1 MTRRRDFVVPR
12 TRSTSR
18 RAAASARWR
27 ALALAPLALALATAS
42 AHATNINVTTTADE
56 NSSTPPNGNC
66 SLREAIIAANNNV
79 AVDACPAGSKPI
91 DVISVPAGTYTLTL
105 GSGDDIAELG
115 DLDILGETQI
125 LGAGAS
131 STIIDGNGLDRVFH
145 TLAFETTNV
154 SISGVTIRHGT
165 TEGILQQT
173 GNLTV
178 TNSTIELN
186 SGYGIYANTYASVA
200 SSTLR
205 LNGNAAI
212 ETYAAEI
219 SVIDTL
225 VEGNTC
231 PSTAAITNL
240 GSTLTVTR
248 ATVRNNACANGGVM
262 NGGFGTITDSTI
274 EGNGPL
280 ATNAGAVT
288 SGCIGWSC
296 SSSLTVERTTISG
309 NLGDGFVP
317 TRGAYQ
323 LLNST
328 ISGNTGRGM
337 LVVSGGVT
345 VTHSTIAQNG
355 GLAIDN
361 ENGGIFGPSS
371 TKLGNSIVQ
380 GACLNVAST
389 LASAGGNVES
399 PGNTCLLTDP
409 SDQVSVAS
417 LGLGAL
423 GSYGGSTKT
432 HSLSSSSPAVGAGL
446 AGNCLAT
453 DQRGIA
459 RPAPAT
465 GDCDAG
471 AYELTGCGASFTGA
485 GFAIPALVLMR
496 RRRRNR

>member
-1 MTRRRDFVVPR
+1 MTRRRDLVVARIQPAAHR
-12 TRSTSR
+12 T
-18 RAAASARWR
+18 AASAGWR
-27 ALALAPLALALATAS
+27 ALFLASISLALASEIAQATS
-42 AHATNINVTTTADE
+42 INVNTTADE

-79 AVDACPAGSKPI
+79 AVDACPAGSKPLDI
-91 DVISVPAGTYTLTL
+91 ISVPAGTYTLTL
-105 GSGDDIAELG
+105 GAGDDVAEIG
-115 DLDILGETQI
+115 DLDILGETQV
-125 LGAGAS
+125 LGAGAA
-131 STIIDGNGLDRVFH
+131 STIIEGNGFDRVFH
-145 TLAFETTNV
+145 TLAFDTTNV

-186 SGYGIYANTYASVA
+186 AGYGIYANTYASVVT
-200 SSTLR
+200 STIR

-212 ETYAAEI
+212 ETYSADI
-219 SVIDTL
+219 SLIDTL

-231 PSTAAITNL
+231 PSTAAVTNL
-240 GSTLTVTR
+240 ASTLTVLRT
-248 ATVRNNACANGGVM
+248 TVRNNVCANGGIM
-262 NGGFGTITDSTI
+262 NGGVGTITDSTI

-280 ATNAGAVT
+280 ATNAGAVM
-288 SGCIGWSC
+288 SGCIGWTC
-296 SSSLTVERTTISG
+296 TSSLTVERTTISG

-317 TRGAYQ
+317 TRGGYQ

-337 LVVSGGVT
+337 LVVSAGVT

-361 ENGGIFGPSS
+361 EHGGIFGPSS

-380 GACLNVAST
+380 GACLNVSST

-409 SDQVSVAS
+409 SDQVSIAS

-423 GSYGGSTKT
+423 GSYGGYTKT
-432 HSLSSSSPAVGAGL
+432 HSLTSASPAVGAGL
-446 AGNCLAT
+446 AVNCLAT

-459 RPAPAT
+459 RPAPAS

-471 AYELTGCGASFTGA
+471 AYELTGCGASFGGA
-485 GFAIPALVLMR
+485 SLAVPALVLVR
-496 RRRRNR
+496 RRRRRG